1 MELNKYDTDFRTKL
15 NDREITPSED
25 SWNKLDTMLSE
36 TPKKKKKP
44 MIWLYIA
51 ASILGF
57 LFVGNIFMMQLGGDS
72 DAIQVVN
79 QDNSAITTPIEIPQ
93 EINSNQEEVVE
104 VQGGQQTKKVKESRN
119 AIAKIVSPI
128 SDKST
133 KSVEEEIANVSSPAI
148 PNKIIRNSV
157 NDDNLE
163 KLLADATSLQK
174 PNSAVKVSAK
184 NLLSQVDGE
193 IELTFREKMIRSV
206 SKNYQEI
213 KVAVSNRNL
222 ESY

>member
-1 MELNKYDTDFRTKL
+1 MEPNKYDTDFRTKL
-15 NDREITPSED
+15 NNREITPSAD
-25 SWNKLDTMLSE
+25 SWNKLNGMLSA
-36 TPKKKKKP
+36 TPEKKKKP

-57 LFVGNIFMMQLGGDS
+57 LFVGNLFMMQLGGGS
-72 DAIQVVN
+72 DDIQVVN
-79 QDNSAITTPIEIPQ
+79 QENPAIITPLEIQQNINNIQ
-93 EINSNQEEVVE
+93 EQVAD
-104 VQGGQQTKKVKESRN
+104 VQSEQRTIKVKESRN
-119 AIAKIVSPI
+119 QIAKVGSPT
-128 SDKST
+128 SNKAT
-133 KSVEEEIANVSSPAI
+133 KLVEEEIAIVNSPAL
-148 PNKIIRNSV
+148 PHKAIRNMV

-163 KLLADATSLQK
+163 KLLADASSSQK

>member
-15 NDREITPSED
+15 NDREITPSAD

-57 LFVGNIFMMQLGGDS
+57 LFVGNIFMMQLGGES

-79 QDNSAITTPIEIPQ
+79 QDNPAITTPIEIPQ

-163 KLLADATSLQK
+163 KLLANATSLQK

>member
-128 SDKST
+128 STKST

>member
-1 MELNKYDTDFRTKL
+1 MEPNKYDTDFRTKL
-15 NDREITPSED
+15 NNREISPSAD
-25 SWNKLDTMLSE
+25 SWNKLDAMLSE
-36 TPKKKKKP
+36 TPKKKKKS

-57 LFVGNIFMMQLGGDS
+57 LFVGNLFMMQLGGGS
-72 DAIQVVN
+72 DDIQFVN
-79 QDNSAITTPIEIPQ
+79 QENPAITTPLEIPQ
-93 EINSNQEEVVE
+93 IINNSQEEIVE
-104 VQGGQQTKKVKESRN
+104 VQSEQQKIKVKESRN
-119 AIAKIVSPI
+119 QIAKVVSPT
-128 SDKST
+128 SNKAT
-133 KSVEEEIANVSSPAI
+133 KLIEEEIAIVNSPAL
-148 PNKIIRNSV
+148 PQKAIRNQV

-163 KLLADATSLQK
+163 KLLADASSSQK